1 MVSMDATVR
10 EEWFQEDHAVV
21 DSISLKQDMVMIL
34 TFMDKVDEEDLMFFH
49 ALGTRE

>member
-1 MVSMDATVR
+1 MVSIDATVR

-34 TFMDKVDEEDLMFFH
+34 TFMGKVDEDLMFFH